1 MNYEYCS
8 KCGDVL
14 RGAKR
19 ARKQPKKC
27 FKCLGQNEIA
37 KSFELS
43 KVVKEGLN
51 PKSDESDG
59 GNVFEDDPAAE
70 TEIEYGKVVKKS
82 VGIIFTQSSLGS
94 VIKDDS

>member
-1 MNYEYCS
+1 MKYEYCI
-8 KCGDVL
+8 KCGDIL

-19 ARKQPKKC
+19 VRTRPKKC
-27 FKCLGQNEIA
+27 FKCLGQNEIS
-37 KSFELS
+37 KNFELS
-43 KVVKEGLN
+43 RVTKEFLN